1 MKEVIRRKKV
11 CDKRLPSKNK
21 VIRKKAHQKFGTSI
35 AEKNFAHD
43 FLDKLGINYIWQFE
57 AREIGRFFD
66 FYLTDYR
73 ILIEFD
79 GTYWHSDD
87 RVYESKD
94 LTPTQK
100 KNKRVDEQKNQWA
113 LLHCIPLIRIKEKDV
128 NENPD
133 QVMKMLKERLK
144 IQLDFVKKENEMNKR
159 HVNKLNNFK
168 NQFK

>member
-1 MKEVIRRKKV
+1 MKEVVRKKKV
-11 CDKRLPSKNK
+11 FDKRLPAKSKIVK
-21 VIRKKAHQKFGTSI
+21 KKAHPKFGTSM
-35 AEKNFAHD
+35 AEQKFAQD
-43 FLDKLGINYIWQFE
+43 FLDKLGIKYIWQYE
-57 AREIGRFFD
+57 AKEIGRFFD

-100 KNKRVDEQKNQWA
+100 RNKRIDEQKNQWA

-128 NENPD
+128 NERPD
-133 QVMKMLKERLK
+133 KVMKMLRERLK
-144 IQLDFVKKENEMNKR
+144 LQSEAVKKEMEMNKR
-159 HVNKLNNFK
+159 HVNKLNSLK
-168 NQFK
+168 K

>member
-1 MKEVIRRKKV
+1 MAE
-11 CDKRLPSKNK
+11 
-21 VIRKKAHQKFGTSI
+21 QKF
-35 AEKNFAHD
+35 AQD
-43 FLDKLGINYIWQFE
+43 FLDKLGIKYIWQYE
-57 AREIGRFFD
+57 AKEIGRFFF

-100 KNKRVDEQKNQWA
+100 RNKRIDEQKNQWA

-128 NENPD
+128 NERPD
-133 QVMKMLKERLK
+133 KVMKMLRERLK
-144 IQLDFVKKENEMNKR
+144 LQSEAVKKEMEMNKR
-159 HVNKLNNFK
+159 HVNKLNSLK
-168 NQFK
+168 K